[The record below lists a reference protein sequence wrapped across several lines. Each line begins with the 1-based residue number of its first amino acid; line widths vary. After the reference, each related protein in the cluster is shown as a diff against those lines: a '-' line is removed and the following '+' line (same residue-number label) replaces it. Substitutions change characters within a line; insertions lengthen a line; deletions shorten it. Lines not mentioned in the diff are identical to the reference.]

1 MDTWFEFGISGL
13 EISFYIANVI
23 ELYLSVWVPVAVAT
37 LLVAYKIYKF
47 KKDEV
52 KVQPLLGVG
61 YKPGSRKLDL

>member
-1 MDTWFEFGISGL
+1 MDTWFQFGISGL

-23 ELYLSVWVPVAVAT
+23 ELYLSVWVPVAVVT

-52 KVQPLLGVG
+52 KVQPLLGVA
-61 YKPGSRKLDL
+61 YKPGKRKLDL